1 MIPSLSANSLKAN
14 YVAIETQNFASN
26 LNIKWH
32 SNLALAPWQGG
43 FFQRLMRS
51 VKELL
56 KKDLRNYKITFDE
69 LQTILLEIEL
79 IINNRP
85 LTHIYTDS
93 TELPLTPSQLVFS
106 RNLNHSS
113 LSESPVN
120 VEIDIYEHR
129 EKLTNI
135 INHFW
140 HRWRTEYVTN
150 LREYQKLR
158 SLNNNSPYIKVND
171 VVLIHDD
178 NAPRHLWRIG
188 RVIEL
193 IKSKSDNEVRG
204 ASVKVPRTGR
214 TVQRPTNKLIPIEC
228 IESHLQNNDPDRLR
242 SVPAPLQRSR
252 RNAAIVGELKRRFEG
267 K

>member
-1 MIPSLSANSLKAN
+1 M
-14 YVAIETQNFASN
+14 
-26 LNIKWH
+26 
-32 SNLALAPWQGG
+32 
-43 FFQRLMRS
+43 
-51 VKELL
+51 
-56 KKDLRNYKITFDE
+56 
-69 LQTILLEIEL
+69 
-79 IINNRP
+79 
-85 LTHIYTDS
+85 
-93 TELPLTPSQLVFS
+93 
-106 RNLNHSS
+106 
-113 LSESPVN
+113 
-120 VEIDIYEHR
+120 
-129 EKLTNI
+129 
-135 INHFW
+135 
-140 HRWRTEYVTN
+140 TN
-150 LREYQKLR
+150 LREYHKLR

-228 IESHLQNNDPDRLR
+228 IGSRLQNNDTDRYK